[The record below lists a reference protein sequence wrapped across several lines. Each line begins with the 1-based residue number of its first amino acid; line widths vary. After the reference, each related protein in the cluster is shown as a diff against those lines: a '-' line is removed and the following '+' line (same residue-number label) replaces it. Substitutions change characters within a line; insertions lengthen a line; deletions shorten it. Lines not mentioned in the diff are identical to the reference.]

1 MKKSGILVVL
11 FFHVFVVCSNNKN
24 GNLLNASSFPLILTT
39 IIEKEEDLTKGSI
52 FSTRIKP

>member
-11 FFHVFVVCSNNKN
+11 FFHVLVGCSNNKN

-39 IIEKEEDLTKGSI
+39 IIEKKKT
-52 FSTRIKP
+52 